1 MNFTLICNLLLFGA
15 CYKLFRNWEIPVN
28 LWYSECIVDILGYDF
43 IYRFDPFRVV
53 GGFPTLIDSFF
64 ENIFE
69 KTTEASKS
77 SNFLLEDLQYPVLS
91 SQFRRFCWAFS
102 SENTDNV
109 LRKLNWECPILES
122 SNQCIT
128 VVKASGCLESSQL
141 SYNFWEIPDSSIEC
155 FHVSKGSIDC
165 LKPFLR
171 GNICENVVTSIG
183 RNGNNS
189 TFIEV
194 DDIFI
199 NTQVIQKYAEESEVG
214 VSKTSKNTSEV
225 NEYQNSSFCK
235 NYSIHETVL
244 VGGENGT
251 SNAFIYIF
259 AILPFGIN
267 STNLLKTTFPIVL
280 SSISFRTYRYL
291 TPNSTFCGS
300 STVSIYHTR
309 GFVYSAVVT
318 SSPSESSDSDSQKH
332 TILYFDL
339 PQTPPRSK
347 FELQRGRF
355 HCPSETACITEILYP
370 FIFLDS
376 IELPYQIGI
385 LVVSALLGIVILSKL
400 NNE

>member
-1 MNFTLICNLLLFGA
+1 M
-15 CYKLFRNWEIPVN
+15 E
-28 LWYSECIVDILGYDF
+28 
-43 IYRFDPFRVV
+43 
-53 GGFPTLIDSFF
+53 
-64 ENIFE
+64 
-69 KTTEASKS
+69 
-77 SNFLLEDLQYPVLS
+77 VLS
-91 SQFRRFCWAFS
+91 TRVTSNPVIIVTIFGQMI
-102 SENTDNV
+102 DNAK
-109 LRKLNWECPILES
+109 KLNWECPILES

-141 SYNFWEIPDSSIEC
+141 SYNFW
-155 FHVSKGSIDC
+155 
-165 LKPFLR
+165 
-171 GNICENVVTSIG
+171 
-183 RNGNNS
+183 
-189 TFIEV
+189 
-194 DDIFI
+194 I

-244 VGGENGT
+244 IGGENDT
-251 SNAFIYIF
+251 NIF

-267 STNLLKTTFPIVL
+267 STNLSKTTECSPPFPPDMFICNCR
-280 SSISFRTYRYL
+280 SSPICQVPILYL

-300 STVSIYHTR
+300 STVFIYHTR